1 MEDSVGLDVL
11 APDARLVVSVGER
24 ETDAITSSVLLL
36 DAVPEVVRWGEVSI
50 MMDGDEGGVSIWL
63 LLVDMMNIYMLQA

>member
-1 MEDSVGLDVL
+1 MEDNVGLDVL

-36 DAVPEVVRWGEVSI
+36 DAVPEVVGWGEVSI

-63 LLVDMMNIYMLQA
+63 LLVDMMNIYML